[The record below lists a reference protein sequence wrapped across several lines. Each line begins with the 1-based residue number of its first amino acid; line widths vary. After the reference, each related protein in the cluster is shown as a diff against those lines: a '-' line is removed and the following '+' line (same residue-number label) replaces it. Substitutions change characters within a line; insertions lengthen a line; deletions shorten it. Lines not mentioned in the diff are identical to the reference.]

1 MLKSSRKHKSKK
13 YKVCCENTTSPEPT
27 SKNKRLIREGSMK
40 KMAFEGELEGLV
52 VELLMD
58 FLVAY
63 FRVSRNNKTN
73 MVPWEGRWHAWE
85 TRLVQFKLEQ
95 VNLP

>member
-1 MLKSSRKHKSKK
+1 
-13 YKVCCENTTSPEPT
+13 
-27 SKNKRLIREGSMK
+27 MK

-52 VELLMD
+52 AELLLMD

-63 FRVSRNNKTN
+63 FRVSRNNKAN
-73 MVPWEGRWHAWE
+73 MVPWEGTWHAWE

-95 VNLP
+95 VKLP